1 MTKPLQPSRRDEL
14 PATMR
19 AMLLERPGMALQAV
33 ELPVPRP
40 AAGQIL
46 LRVEACGV
54 CRTDLHLIDGELPDP
69 VLPMIPGHEIV
80 GRVAAVGPGVS
91 GVTPGQRMGV
101 PWLGWT
107 CGHCG
112 FCASQRENLC
122 DSARF
127 TGYQIHGGYAE
138 YTVADARYCFPLD
151 NTVDAAE
158 AAPLLCAG
166 LIGYR
171 ALVMAGDARRIGLYG
186 FGAAAHIIAQVA
198 AWQGRE
204 VHAFTREGDVESQAF
219 ARQLGACWVG
229 AGDEAPPRPLEA
241 ALIFAPAGELVPAA
255 LRATEKGGTVVC
267 AGIHM
272 SDIPSFPYSILWGE
286 RRIVSVANLTR
297 RDGDEFLALAP
308 RVPVRT
314 EVTRFALDDANAA
327 LDRLRR
333 GALQGAAVLVP

>member
-1 MTKPLQPSRRDEL
+1 
-14 PATMR
+14 MR
-19 AMLLERPGMALQAV
+19 AMLFERPGQALRMA
-33 ELPVPRP
+33 ELPVPVP
-40 AAGQIL
+40 AAGEIL

-69 VLPMIPGHEIV
+69 VLPMVPGHEIV
-80 GRVAAVGPGVS
+80 GRVVATGS
-91 GVTPGQRMGV
+91 GVRGVAVGQRMGV

-107 CGHCG
+107 CGTCG
-112 FCASQRENLC
+112 YCASHRENLC
-122 DSARF
+122 DHARF

-138 YTVADARYCFPLD
+138 YTVADARYCFPLPGAI
-151 NTVDAAE
+151 DAAQ

-171 ALVMAGDARRIGLYG
+171 ALVMAGDARRLGIYG

-198 AWQGRE
+198 VWQKRD
-204 VHAFTREGDVESQAF
+204 VLAFTR
-219 ARQLGACWVG
+219 R
-229 AGDEAPPRPLEA
+229 GDEASQSFARSLGARWAGAAEDVPPVPLDA

-255 LRATEKGGTVVC
+255 LHAMAKGGTVVC

-272 SDIPSFPYSILWGE
+272 SDIPAFPYRILWGE

-308 RVPVRT
+308 QVPVRT
-314 EVTRFALDDANAA
+314 EVTRFPLADANLA
-327 LDRLRR
+327 LERLRHGR
-333 GALQGAAVLVP
+333 LQGAAVLLP